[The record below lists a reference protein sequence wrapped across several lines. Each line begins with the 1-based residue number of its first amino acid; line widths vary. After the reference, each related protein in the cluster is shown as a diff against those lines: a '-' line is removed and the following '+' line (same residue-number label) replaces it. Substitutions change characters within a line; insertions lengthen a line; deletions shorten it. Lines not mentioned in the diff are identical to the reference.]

1 MFIGVTGDTHNNL
14 KNISKI
20 CDIFNEIEPSFVI
33 HTGDITLPKS
43 IKAFSKLKM
52 PLIGVFG
59 NNDEGE
65 KKDLIVESKKY
76 NFKLHE
82 EPLFI
87 EKENIKIAVVH
98 HPELINE
105 KMTKEMDFI
114 LHGHTHKFRSELI
127 NKALIFNPGECAGI
141 MKGKNNIGLIDTK
154 RKDSKIIS
162 F

>member
-154 RKDSKIIS
+154 SKDSKIIS

>member
-1 MFIGVTGDTHNNL
+1 MLIGVTGDTHNNL
-14 KNISKI
+14 KSISKI
-20 CDIFNEIEPSFVI
+20 CSIFNELEVSQVI

-43 IKAFSKLKM
+43 LFAFSDLNM

>member
-1 MFIGVTGDTHNNL
+1 MLIGVTGDTHNNL

-20 CDIFNEIEPSFVI
+20 CNIFNEIKPSFVI